1 MVARLAASAATVLL
15 AVLALA
21 GAVSGRSSID
31 VRVTVFGDSAA
42 TAMAYDPDA
51 KRVLGRGIDLK
62 LEIAACRRIGDASC
76 PYDGVR
82 PPNVIDRATDLGRE
96 LGSVVVVIVGYND
109 YEASYGQNIEDALA
123 AFRKAGVERVLW
135 STLRAERQSYVTM
148 NETIAAIARKH
159 PELTVL
165 DWNAVSRE
173 NPAWLQ
179 PDGIHLTPAGANGM
193 AAMVNDALVRL
204 GAAPP
209 ATPTPK
215 PAVKA
220 KRKFLAITSQALPVA
235 RTGRLYSVRLHATGG
250 TSPYRWMRTGGIL
263 VPGLRLTVDGRLAG
277 RATRP
282 GTFKLR
288 LRVVDRA
295 GAARARIL
303 SLRIV

>member
-1 MVARLAASAATVLL
+1 MV
-15 AVLALA
+15 
-21 GAVSGRSSID
+21 
-31 VRVTVFGDSAA
+31 
-42 TAMAYDPDA
+42 DA
-51 KRVLGRGIDLK
+51 
-62 LEIAACRRIGDASC
+62 
-76 PYDGVR
+76 
-82 PPNVIDRATDLGRE
+82 
-96 LGSVVVVIVGYND
+96 
-109 YEASYGQNIEDALA
+109 
-123 AFRKAGVERVLW
+123 
-135 STLRAERQSYVTM
+135 RAERQSYVTM

-204 GAAPP
+204 GAALP

-303 SLRIV
+303 SCESCSHGSRSETWSRPGTGHSSVASCQPTVNACDAPRLEGVARDNRGRGRRDHDLRVTRRR